1 MTNSDVW
8 PAEKRAAAVL
18 TFDLDANELWRVKR
32 ENDSEWDKPPIRN
45 RGEFGPKVAV
55 PRILELLDRYDLRA
69 TFFVPGKVAQNWPDT
84 IQAIHNAG
92 HEIGHHGYTHTNPA
106 TATASEEKADIE
118 RAMDVFDDLIGETP
132 VGYRSPAADLGDNT
146 LEILADNGIVYESSF
161 IDSDMPYV
169 HDVDGTDL
177 VEIPF
182 DWSLDDWPYFGF
194 QMYPPLPYQ
203 SGISPTSEVFDSWT
217 REFEGQHK
225 RGRCFMLTMHPQ
237 IIGRAG
243 RIDAL
248 EELVQT
254 MVQTGDTWITAG
266 EDIAEYWLDEQV

>member
-1 MTNSDVW
+1 MTDTGTW
-8 PAEKRAAAVL
+8 PAGKRAAAVL
-18 TFDLDANELWRVKR
+18 TFDLDANELWRVKI
-32 ENDSEWDKPPIRN
+32 ENNSEWDKPPIRN
-45 RGEFGPKVAV
+45 RGEFGPKVGV
-55 PRILELLDRYDLRA
+55 PRILELLDRYDLGA
-69 TFFVPGKVAQNWPDT
+69 TFFVPGKVAENWPDT
-84 IQAIHNAG
+84 IRAIHDAG

-106 TATASEEKADIE
+106 TATASEEKEDVE
-118 RAMDVFDDLIGETP
+118 RAIDVFDELIGETP

-146 LEILADNGIVYESSF
+146 LEILAANGIVYESSF
-161 IDSDMPYV
+161 IDSDMPYI
-169 HDVDGTDL
+169 HDVDGTNL

-203 SGISPTSEVFDSWT
+203 SGISTTSEVFDSWT

-254 MVQTGDTWITAG
+254 MVQTGDTWITTG
-266 EDIAEYWLDEQV
+266 EGLAEYWLDEQV

>member
-1 MTNSDVW
+1 MTDLDAW
-8 PAEKRAAAVL
+8 PAGKRAAAVL

-45 RGEFGPKVAV
+45 RGEFGPKVGV

-69 TFFVPGKVAQNWPDT
+69 TFFVPGKVAENWPDT
-84 IQAIHNAG
+84 IQAIHDAG

-106 TATASEEKADIE
+106 TATASEEKKDVK
-118 RAMDVFDDLIGETP
+118 RAMDVFDDLIGDTP

-182 DWSLDDWPYFGF
+182 EWSLDDWPYFGF

-203 SGISPTSEVFDSWT
+203 SGISTTSEVFDSWT
-217 REFEGQHK
+217 REFEGQYK

-254 MVQTGDTWITAG
+254 MIQTGDTWITTG
-266 EDIAEYWLDEQV
+266 KDLAEYWLKAQV